1 MLQFDGFRAGLC
13 GTLLTQTLEFARI
26 RVPNIG
32 VAERL
37 YRFYQSFA
45 IPADPEGGC
54 GRGGR
59 LS

>member
-1 MLQFDGFRAGLC
+1 
-13 GTLLTQTLEFARI
+13 LEFARI

-59 LS
+59 L